1 MGKIQKYPL
10 SEFIREIDKDGYK
23 VTIEVYKTDQKG
35 GGWILEIV
43 DEYWNSTVW
52 DAQFQ
57 SAKDAM
63 DAGIK
68 AIDKKGIQSFI
79 GESKA

>member
-1 MGKIQKYPL
+1 
-10 SEFIREIDKDGYK
+10 
-23 VTIEVYKTDQKG
+23 
-35 GGWILEIV
+35 V
-43 DEYWNSTVW
+43 DEGWNSTVW

-57 SAKDAM
+57 NAKDAM

-68 AIDKKGIQSFI
+68 AIDEKGIQSFI

>member
-1 MGKIQKYPL
+1 MGKIAKIPE
-10 SEFIREIDKDGYK
+10 SDIIKEIEKDGLK
-23 VTIEVYKTDQKG
+23 VKIKVYKADQKG

-43 DEYWNSTVW
+43 DEGWNSTVW
-52 DAQFQ
+52 DSQFP
-57 SAKDAM
+57 SSKEAL

-68 AIDKKGIQSFI
+68 AIDEEGIQAFI

>member
-1 MGKIQKYPL
+1 MKYPL

-43 DEYWNSTVW
+43 DDEGNSTVW
-52 DAQFQ
+52 DSQFP
-57 SAKDAM
+57 SSKEAM

-68 AIDKKGIQSFI
+68 AIDEEGIQSFI
-79 GESKA
+79 GDSKA

>member
-1 MGKIQKYPL
+1 M
-10 SEFIREIDKDGYK
+10 
-23 VTIEVYKTDQKG
+23 
-35 GGWILEIV
+35 
-43 DEYWNSTVW
+43 DEGWNSTVW

-57 SAKDAM
+57 NAKDAM

-68 AIDKKGIQSFI
+68 AIDEKGIQSFI

>member
-1 MGKIQKYPL
+1 M
-10 SEFIREIDKDGYK
+10 SEFVKEIENDGYK
-23 VTIEVYKTDQKG
+23 VTIEVYKTDQRG

-43 DEYWNSTVW
+43 DEYWNSKVW
-52 DAQFQ
+52 DSQFQ

-68 AIDKKGIQSFI
+68 AIDEKGIQSFI
-79 GESKA
+79 GESKV